1 MSETHTYTLGQKVQV
16 PIRLRDEDGI
26 GHVSAVFRVLA
37 SPSIGP
43 SALAPDAPRLI
54 LEGDGEGQTE
64 ATIEASCEVTEE
76 LIPGDYL
83 CVAIHVRDMHD
94 QLNTTENPTPPK
106 VIRLGGSAR
115 GGPGKPAE
123 FLGWE

>member
-26 GHVSAVFRVLA
+26 GYVSAVFRLLA

-64 ATIEASCEVTEE
+64 ATIEA
-76 LIPGDYL
+76 
-83 CVAIHVRDMHD
+83 
-94 QLNTTENPTPPK
+94 
-106 VIRLGGSAR
+106 
-115 GGPGKPAE
+115 
-123 FLGWE
+123 

>member
-1 MSETHTYTLGQKVQV
+1 MAQAQTYTLGQKIQL

-26 GHVSAVFRVLA
+26 EKVYAVFRLLA

-43 SALAPDAPRLI
+43 STLVPGAQRLI

-64 ATIEASCEVTEE
+64 APIEVSGEVTEE
-76 LIPGDYL
+76 LLPGVYL
-83 CVAIHVRDMHD
+83 CVAIHVRDTHD
-94 QLNTTENPTPPK
+94 HLDTIENPTPTK
-106 VIRLGGSAR
+106 VLQVGRSTR
-115 GGPGKPAE
+115 GESGKPAE

>member
-43 SALAPDAPRLI
+43 SALEPRTPQ
-54 LEGDGEGQTE
+54 GSSWRATE
-64 ATIEASCEVTEE
+64 
-76 LIPGDYL
+76 
-83 CVAIHVRDMHD
+83 
-94 QLNTTENPTPPK
+94 K
-106 VIRLGGSAR
+106 
-115 GGPGKPAE
+115 GKPKPP
-123 FLGWE
+123 